1 MTIDRTEFKGGHL
14 EKMGVHIVQID
25 QAGID
30 LGLAVARG
38 PQELRYRRMEL
49 KEVNGFNSWREM
61 QLDDGTTL
69 LVADRG
75 LEFNDPPQT
84 HNGSGARYHAWG
96 FLKGMGF
103 LIQELTGGSRTSYHY
118 HQKTPETSVPIHG
131 SPSYEIGDRIVS
143 LTTATRINPW
153 TPHRSWSPRGSAVI
167 VLLMPHDPQ
176 DMTDHYYAEGWE
188 DFAANHLPQKPHE
201 IDGQMPP
208 TGIIQARFFF

>member
-1 MTIDRTEFKGGHL
+1 MTIDRIELRGGHI
-14 EKMGVHIVQID
+14 ERMGIHVVQID
-25 QAGID
+25 KAGLD

-38 PQELRYRRMEL
+38 DHELRNKRMALE
-49 KEVNGFNSWREM
+49 EVNGFSSWREI
-61 QLDDGTTL
+61 QLADGATL

-75 LEFNDPPQT
+75 LEFNNPPQT

-118 HQKTPETSVPIHG
+118 HQETPETSVPIHG
-131 SPSYEIGDRIVS
+131 SPSYEIGDRIVP
-143 LTTATRINPW
+143 LTEATRINPW
-153 TPHRSWSPRGSAVI
+153 MPHRSWSPRGSAVI

-176 DMTDHYYAEGWE
+176 DMTDHYYAKDLE

-201 IDGQMPP
+201 IDGQIPP
-208 TGIIQARFFF
+208 PGITQARFSF